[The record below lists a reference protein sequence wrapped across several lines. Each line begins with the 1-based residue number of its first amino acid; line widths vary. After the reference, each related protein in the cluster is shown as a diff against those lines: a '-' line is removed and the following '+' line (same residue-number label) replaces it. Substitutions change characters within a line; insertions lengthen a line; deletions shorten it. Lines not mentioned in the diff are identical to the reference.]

1 MTCKGFAGQDP
12 AQQVAV
18 SPVCVSL
25 SSPKHIPNS
34 QGALLGLWLPGRDTL
49 EDELRTFV
57 GLASLVALAK
67 REGDGSDKLA
77 ERVLHLT
84 ACMLKNQ
91 DPAICAAAGPMVA
104 GDAPAAY

>member
-1 MTCKGFAGQDP
+1 MAAASQQP
-12 AQQVAV
+12 AVKFVAV
-18 SPVCVSL
+18 
-25 SSPKHIPNS
+25 
-34 QGALLGLWLPGRDTL
+34 ALA
-49 EDELRTFV
+49 
-57 GLASLVALAK
+57 GLASLVAPAK